1 MPELPEVETIVR
13 DLRPLIVNRR
23 IMAVQR
29 SRKVLRKPWKTAWNT
44 KLVGRLVDAVQRRGK
59 WIVLTL
65 SEGSCLVIHLGMTG
79 QLGVAGPTEPSK
91 DHTHL
96 VFALDDCRELRFR
109 DIRRF
114 GSASFFADQSEVDM
128 FFQLSRLGPEP
139 FAIDK
144 LSWQSQLAR
153 TNRCLK
159 AVLLDQRVVAGIGNI
174 YADESLFE
182 ARLHPTRLPLT

>member
-1 MPELPEVETIVR
+1 
-13 DLRPLIVNRR
+13 
-23 IMAVQR
+23 
-29 SRKVLRKPWKTAWNT
+29 
-44 KLVGRLVDAVQRRGK
+44 
-59 WIVLTL
+59 
-65 SEGSCLVIHLGMTG
+65 
-79 QLGVAGPTEPSK
+79 
-91 DHTHL
+91 
-96 VFALDDCRELRFR
+96 ALDDCRELRFR

-114 GSASFFADQSEVDM
+114 GSASFFADQSEVDT

-182 ARLHPTRLPLT
+182 ARLQPTRLAHDLRPAEAERLRHA